1 MTEQP
6 VAEAVFIYVQPRIFS
21 LKPPY
26 PPKEEKHSSFILI
39 TLKCLLKAKDR
50 FFFVSIILK
59 FHLNNRNMYIFSFLY
74 SEIRNVTK
82 IIITHLL

>member
-1 MTEQP
+1 M
-6 VAEAVFIYVQPRIFS
+6 
-21 LKPPY
+21 
-26 PPKEEKHSSFILI
+26 SFESQRQI
-39 TLKCLLKAKDR
+39 

-82 IIITHLL
+82 IIISHLL